1 MQLAWQVTAEVNG
14 FVHTNDY
21 ISHYASAWD
30 DIGDSMA
37 ATLSGSLYSV
47 TRANVTSMSPFAVFD
62 QKTVPTGINEVTAE
76 ADGIVLY
83 PNPTSNN
90 IYVKN
95 PLANGATV
103 YVEVYNTLGQV
114 VTRTQY
120 NNDLLSLPVSSLP
133 EGNYF
138 LKLYNDNMT
147 VVKKFTKL

>member
-1 MQLAWQVTAEVNG
+1 MQLSWEASAEVNG
-14 FVHTNDY
+14 FVHTDDY

-30 DIGDSMA
+30 NIGDSMS

-62 QKTVPTGINEVTAE
+62 QSTVPTGIDEITAE
-76 ADGIVLY
+76 TSGIILY
-83 PNPTSNN
+83 PNPASNN

-95 PLANGATV
+95 PLGNGATV

-114 VTRTQY
+114 VTKTQY
-120 NNDLLSLPVSSLP
+120 NNDFLSLPVSSLP
-133 EGNYF
+133 EGNY
-138 LKLYNDNMT
+138 LMKLYNDNMT